1 MGVISSRSAAR
12 GRSLLRFFIIST
24 PRQPFRSLLDF
35 ADKTLLVAAEGAF
48 ELARKSL
55 MNTFNEQKVPSL
67 RMNWV

>member
-1 MGVISSRSAAR
+1 
-12 GRSLLRFFIIST
+12 
-24 PRQPFRSLLDF
+24 LLDF